1 MSWRLTFQY
10 DGLQLDLVSRRQ
22 VQMIAPPA
30 LAARRAAGEHVG
42 IWLELR
48 DQQEAVLYQRD
59 LSRLIGAEAEAF
71 NPDGTITHLVGAPG
85 SGQFEVVVPDVA
97 EAESVCVIASAIE
110 GTRAFREPARE
121 IARFSL
127 RGAER
132 R

>member
-1 MSWRLTFQY
+1 MSWRLTIRY
-10 DGLQLDLVSRRQ
+10 DGLRFDLVSRRQ

-30 LAARRAAGEHVG
+30 PQAQRAAGQHAG

-48 DQQEAVLYQRD
+48 DREEGVLYQRD

-85 SGQFEVVVPDVA
+85 NGQFEVVVPDLA
-97 EAESVCVIASAIE
+97 QAESVCVVASPLQDTQA
-110 GTRAFREPARE
+110 AREPARE

-127 RGAER
+127 RGAGPR
-132 R
+132 